1 MLSFKSFFLTFFLSF
16 LLSFSQESRY
26 FVKYDFKNDN
36 VYNLK
41 LKELKDSLNKNLT
54 SKLLREIADLAFYY
68 KDWDTAIGY
77 YEKVV
82 LNSPKGD
89 SYFRLS
95 VAAGRKSLEVSR
107 LYSIS
112 YLSKTRTALL
122 KALELQPNN
131 PLFLR
136 TAIEIFYE
144 IPYFLG
150 GDKEFAK
157 EKAALLYELDPV
169 EGLMAKGYLN
179 EKGEDLV
186 LAKLNYSKA
195 IKLILKEELELI
207 LNRERR
213 DLAYELGR
221 VTADFE
227 INDELGITSLQ
238 FYLKNYNFIDNIA
251 LEWVYFNLAKISFKQ
266 KSIHKSKVYLEK
278 ALEIKPDFK
287 QALLFKKEIK

>member
-16 LLSFSQESRY
+16 LFSFSQESRS
-26 FVKYDFKNDN
+26 FVKYDFKNDK

-41 LKELKDSLNKNLT
+41 LKELKDSLNKNST
-54 SKLLREIADLAFYY
+54 SKLERKIADLAFYY
-68 KDWDTAIGY
+68 KDWDTAIGF
-77 YEKVV
+77 YEKIV
-82 LNSPKGD
+82 LNAPKGD

-112 YLSKTRTALL
+112 YLGKTRSALL

-131 PLFLR
+131 SLFLR

-179 EKGEDLV
+179 EKEEDLV

-195 IKLILKEELELI
+195 IKLILKEELEFV

-251 LEWVYFNLAKISFKQ
+251 LEWVYFNLAKISIKQ
-266 KSIHKSKVYLEK
+266 KAMQKSKIYLEK

-287 QALLFKKEIK
+287 QALLLKKEIK

>member
-16 LLSFSQESRY
+16 LFSFSQESRS
-26 FVKYDFKNDN
+26 FVKYDFKNDK

-41 LKELKDSLNKNLT
+41 LKELKDSLNKNST
-54 SKLLREIADLAFYY
+54 SKLERKIADLAFYY
-68 KDWDTAIGY
+68 KDWDTAIDF

-82 LNSPKGD
+82 LNAPKGD

-107 LYSIS
+107 FYSIS
-112 YLSKTRTALL
+112 YLGKTKSALL
-122 KALELQPNN
+122 KALEFQPNN

-179 EKGEDLV
+179 EKEEDLV

-195 IKLILKEELELI
+195 IKLILKEELEFV

-251 LEWVYFNLAKISFKQ
+251 LEWVYFNLAKISIKQ
-266 KSIHKSKVYLEK
+266 KAMQKSKIYLEK

-287 QALLFKKEIK
+287 QALLLKKEIK

>member
-1 MLSFKSFFLTFFLSF
+1 MLSFKLFFLTFFLSF
-16 LLSFSQESRY
+16 LFSFSQELRS
-26 FVKYDFKNDN
+26 FVKYDFKNDK

-41 LKELKDSLNKNLT
+41 LKELKDSLNKNST
-54 SKLLREIADLAFYY
+54 SKLERKIADLAFYY
-68 KDWDTAIGY
+68 KDWDTAIDF

-82 LNSPKGD
+82 LNAPKGD

-95 VAAGRKSLEVSR
+95 VAAGRKSLEVYR
-107 LYSIS
+107 FYSIS
-112 YLSKTRTALL
+112 YLGKTKSALL
-122 KALELQPNN
+122 KALEFQPNN

-179 EKGEDLV
+179 EKEEDLV
-186 LAKLNYSKA
+186 LAKFNYSKA
-195 IKLILKEELELI
+195 IKLILKEELEFV

-251 LEWVYFNLAKISFKQ
+251 LEWVYFNLAKISIKQ
-266 KSIHKSKVYLEK
+266 KAMQKSKIYLEK

-287 QALLFKKEIK
+287 QALLLKKEIK

>member
-16 LLSFSQESRY
+16 LFSFSQESRS
-26 FVKYDFKNDN
+26 FVKYDFKNDK

-41 LKELKDSLNKNLT
+41 LKELKDSLNKNST
-54 SKLLREIADLAFYY
+54 SKLERKIADLAFYY
-68 KDWDTAIGY
+68 KDWDTAIGF
-77 YEKVV
+77 YEKIV
-82 LNSPKGD
+82 LNVPKGD

-107 LYSIS
+107 LNSIS

-122 KALELQPNN
+122 KGLELQPNN

-157 EKAALLYELDPV
+157 EKAALLYELNPV

-179 EKGEDLV
+179 EKEEDLV

-251 LEWVYFNLAKISFKQ
+251 LEWVYFNLAKISNKQKNKQ
-266 KSIHKSKVYLEK
+266 KSKIYLEK

-287 QALLFKKEIK
+287 QALFLKKEIK

>member
-16 LLSFSQESRY
+16 LFSFSQESRS
-26 FVKYDFKNDN
+26 FVKYDFKNDK

-41 LKELKDSLNKNLT
+41 LKELKDSLNKNST
-54 SKLLREIADLAFYY
+54 SKLERKIADLAFYY
-68 KDWDTAIGY
+68 KDWDTAIGF
-77 YEKVV
+77 YEKIV
-82 LNSPKGD
+82 LNVPKGD

-107 LYSIS
+107 LNSIS

-122 KALELQPNN
+122 KGLELQPNN

-157 EKAALLYELDPV
+157 EKAALLYELDPI

-179 EKGEDLV
+179 EKEEDLV

-251 LEWVYFNLAKISFKQ
+251 LEWVYFNLAKISIKQ
-266 KSIHKSKVYLEK
+266 KAMQKSKIYLEK

-287 QALLFKKEIK
+287 QALFLKKEIK

>member
-1 MLSFKSFFLTFFLSF
+1 MLSFKLFFLTFFLSF
-16 LLSFSQESRY
+16 LFSFSQELRS
-26 FVKYDFKNDN
+26 FVKYDFKNDK

-41 LKELKDSLNKNLT
+41 LKELKDSLNKNST
-54 SKLLREIADLAFYY
+54 SKLERKIADLAFYY
-68 KDWDTAIGY
+68 KDWDTAIDF

-82 LNSPKGD
+82 LNAPKGD

-107 LYSIS
+107 FYSIS
-112 YLSKTRTALL
+112 YLGKTKSALL
-122 KALELQPNN
+122 KALEFQPNN

-179 EKGEDLV
+179 EKEENLV
-186 LAKLNYSKA
+186 LAKFNYSKA
-195 IKLILKEELELI
+195 IKLILKEELEFV

-227 INDELGITSLQ
+227 INNELGITSLQ

-251 LEWVYFNLAKISFKQ
+251 LEWVYFNLAKISIKQ
-266 KSIHKSKVYLEK
+266 KAMQKSKIYLEK

-287 QALLFKKEIK
+287 QALLLKKEIK

>member
-16 LLSFSQESRY
+16 LFSFSQESRS
-26 FVKYDFKNDN
+26 FVKYDFKNDK

-41 LKELKDSLNKNLT
+41 LKELKDSLNKNST
-54 SKLLREIADLAFYY
+54 SKLERKIADLAFYY
-68 KDWDTAIGY
+68 KDWDTAIGF
-77 YEKVV
+77 YEKIV
-82 LNSPKGD
+82 LNVPKGD

-107 LYSIS
+107 LNSIS

-122 KALELQPNN
+122 KGLELQPNN

-157 EKAALLYELDPV
+157 EKAALLYELNPV

-179 EKGEDLV
+179 EKEEDLV

-251 LEWVYFNLAKISFKQ
+251 LEWVYFNLAKISIKQ
-266 KSIHKSKVYLEK
+266 KAMQKSKIYLEK

-287 QALLFKKEIK
+287 QALFLKKEIK

>member
-1 MLSFKSFFLTFFLSF
+1 MLSFKLFFLTFYLSF
-16 LLSFSQESRY
+16 LFSFSQELRS
-26 FVKYDFKNDN
+26 FVKYDFKNDK

-41 LKELKDSLNKNLT
+41 LKELKDSLNKNST
-54 SKLLREIADLAFYY
+54 SKLERKIADLAFYY
-68 KDWDTAIGY
+68 KDWDTAIGF

-82 LNSPKGD
+82 LNAPKGD

-95 VAAGRKSLEVSR
+95 VAAGRKSLEVYR
-107 LYSIS
+107 FYSIS
-112 YLSKTRTALL
+112 YLGKTKSALL
-122 KALELQPNN
+122 KALEFQPNN

-179 EKGEDLV
+179 EKEENLV

-195 IKLILKEELELI
+195 IKLILKEELELV

-227 INDELGITSLQ
+227 INNELGITSLQ

-251 LEWVYFNLAKISFKQ
+251 LEWVYFNLAKISIKQ
-266 KSIHKSKVYLEK
+266 KATQKSKIYLEK

-287 QALLFKKEIK
+287 QALLLKKEIK

>member
-1 MLSFKSFFLTFFLSF
+1 MLSFKLFFLTFFLSF
-16 LLSFSQESRY
+16 LFSFSQELRS
-26 FVKYDFKNDN
+26 FVKYDFKNDK

-41 LKELKDSLNKNLT
+41 LKELKDSLNKNST
-54 SKLLREIADLAFYY
+54 SKLERKIADLAFYY
-68 KDWDTAIGY
+68 KDWDTAIDF

-82 LNSPKGD
+82 LNAPKGD

-107 LYSIS
+107 FYSIS
-112 YLSKTRTALL
+112 YLGKTKSALL
-122 KALELQPNN
+122 KALEFQPNN

-179 EKGEDLV
+179 EKEENLV

-195 IKLILKEELELI
+195 IKLILKEELEFV

-251 LEWVYFNLAKISFKQ
+251 LEWVYFNLAKISIKQ
-266 KSIHKSKVYLEK
+266 KAMQKSKIYLEK

-287 QALLFKKEIK
+287 QALFLKKEIK

>member
-1 MLSFKSFFLTFFLSF
+1 MLSFKLFFLTFFLSF
-16 LLSFSQESRY
+16 LFSFSQELRS
-26 FVKYDFKNDN
+26 FVKYDFKNDK

-41 LKELKDSLNKNLT
+41 LKELKDSLNKNST
-54 SKLLREIADLAFYY
+54 SKLERKIADLAFYY
-68 KDWDTAIGY
+68 KDWDTAIDF

-82 LNSPKGD
+82 LNAPKGD

-107 LYSIS
+107 FYSIS
-112 YLSKTRTALL
+112 YLGKTKSALL
-122 KALELQPNN
+122 KALEFQPNN

-179 EKGEDLV
+179 EKEENLV
-186 LAKLNYSKA
+186 LAKFNYSKA
-195 IKLILKEELELI
+195 IKLILKEELEFV

-251 LEWVYFNLAKISFKQ
+251 LEWVYFNLAKISIKQ
-266 KSIHKSKVYLEK
+266 KAMQKSKIYLEK

-287 QALLFKKEIK
+287 QALLLKKEIK

>member
-1 MLSFKSFFLTFFLSF
+1 MLSFKLFFLTFFLSF
-16 LLSFSQESRY
+16 LFSFSQELRS
-26 FVKYDFKNDN
+26 FVKYDFKNDK

-41 LKELKDSLNKNLT
+41 LKELKDSLNKNST
-54 SKLLREIADLAFYY
+54 SKLERKIADLAFYY
-68 KDWDTAIGY
+68 KDWDTAIDF

-82 LNSPKGD
+82 LNAPKGD

-95 VAAGRKSLEVSR
+95 VAAGRKSLEVYR
-107 LYSIS
+107 FYSIS
-112 YLSKTRTALL
+112 YLGKTKSALL
-122 KALELQPNN
+122 KALEFQPNN

-179 EKGEDLV
+179 EKEEDLV

-195 IKLILKEELELI
+195 IKLILKEELEFV

-227 INDELGITSLQ
+227 IYDELGITSLQ

-251 LEWVYFNLAKISFKQ
+251 LEWVYFNLAKISIKQ
-266 KSIHKSKVYLEK
+266 KATQKSKIYLEK

-287 QALLFKKEIK
+287 QALLLKKEIK

>member
-1 MLSFKSFFLTFFLSF
+1 MLSFKLFFLTFFLSF
-16 LLSFSQESRY
+16 LFSFSQELRS
-26 FVKYDFKNDN
+26 FVKYDFKNDK

-41 LKELKDSLNKNLT
+41 LKELKDSLNKNST
-54 SKLLREIADLAFYY
+54 SKLERKIADLAFYY
-68 KDWDTAIGY
+68 KDWDTAIGF
-77 YEKVV
+77 YEKIV
-82 LNSPKGD
+82 LNAPKGD

-107 LYSIS
+107 LNSIS
-112 YLSKTRTALL
+112 YLGKTRSALL

-179 EKGEDLV
+179 EKEGDLV

-195 IKLILKEELELI
+195 IKLILKEELELV

-227 INDELGITSLQ
+227 INNELGITSLQ

-251 LEWVYFNLAKISFKQ
+251 LEWVYFNLAKISIKQ
-266 KSIHKSKVYLEK
+266 KAMQKSKIYLEK

-287 QALLFKKEIK
+287 QALLLKKEIK

>member
-1 MLSFKSFFLTFFLSF
+1 MLSFKLFFLTFFLSF
-16 LLSFSQESRY
+16 LFSFSQELRS
-26 FVKYDFKNDN
+26 FVKYDFKNDK

-41 LKELKDSLNKNLT
+41 LKGLKDSLNKNST
-54 SKLLREIADLAFYY
+54 SKLERKIADLAFYY
-68 KDWDTAIGY
+68 KDWDTAIDF

-82 LNSPKGD
+82 LNAPKGD
-89 SYFRLS
+89 CYFRLS

-107 LYSIS
+107 FYSIS
-112 YLSKTRTALL
+112 YLGKTKSALL
-122 KALELQPNN
+122 KALEFQPNN

-179 EKGEDLV
+179 EKEEDLV
-186 LAKLNYSKA
+186 LAKFNYSKA
-195 IKLILKEELELI
+195 IKLILKEELEFV

-251 LEWVYFNLAKISFKQ
+251 LEWVYFNLAKISIKQ
-266 KSIHKSKVYLEK
+266 KAMQKSKIYLEK

-287 QALLFKKEIK
+287 QALLLKKEIK

>member
-1 MLSFKSFFLTFFLSF
+1 MLSFKLFFLTFFLSF
-16 LLSFSQESRY
+16 LFSFSQELRS
-26 FVKYDFKNDN
+26 FVKYDFKNDK

-41 LKELKDSLNKNLT
+41 LKELKDSLNKNST
-54 SKLLREIADLAFYY
+54 SKLERKIADLAFYY
-68 KDWDTAIGY
+68 KDWDTAIGF

-82 LNSPKGD
+82 LNAPKGD

-95 VAAGRKSLEVSR
+95 VAAGRKSLEVYR
-107 LYSIS
+107 FYSIS
-112 YLSKTRTALL
+112 YLGKTKSALL
-122 KALELQPNN
+122 KALEFQPNN

-179 EKGEDLV
+179 EKEENLV

-195 IKLILKEELELI
+195 IKLILKEELEFV

-251 LEWVYFNLAKISFKQ
+251 LEWVYFNLAKISIKQ
-266 KSIHKSKVYLEK
+266 KAMQKSKIYLEK

-287 QALLFKKEIK
+287 QALLLKKEIK

>member
-1 MLSFKSFFLTFFLSF
+1 MLSFKLFFLTFFLSF
-16 LLSFSQESRY
+16 LFSFSQELRS
-26 FVKYDFKNDN
+26 FVKYDFKNDK

-41 LKELKDSLNKNLT
+41 LKELKDSLNKNST
-54 SKLLREIADLAFYY
+54 SKLERKIADLAFYY
-68 KDWDTAIGY
+68 KDWDTAIDF

-82 LNSPKGD
+82 LNAPKGD

-107 LYSIS
+107 FYSIS
-112 YLSKTRTALL
+112 YLGKTKSALL
-122 KALELQPNN
+122 KALEFQPNN

-157 EKAALLYELDPV
+157 EKAALLYEVDPV

-179 EKGEDLV
+179 EKEEDLV

-195 IKLILKEELELI
+195 IKLILKEELEFV

-251 LEWVYFNLAKISFKQ
+251 LEWVYFNLAKISIKQ
-266 KSIHKSKVYLEK
+266 KAMQKSKIYLEK

-287 QALLFKKEIK
+287 QALLLKKEIK

>member
-1 MLSFKSFFLTFFLSF
+1 MLSFKLFFLTFFLSF
-16 LLSFSQESRY
+16 LFSFSQELRS
-26 FVKYDFKNDN
+26 FVKYDFKNDK

-41 LKELKDSLNKNLT
+41 LKELKDSLNKNST
-54 SKLLREIADLAFYY
+54 SKLERKIADLAFYY
-68 KDWDTAIGY
+68 KDWDTAIDF

-82 LNSPKGD
+82 LNAPKGD

-95 VAAGRKSLEVSR
+95 VAAGRKSLEVYR
-107 LYSIS
+107 FYSIS
-112 YLSKTRTALL
+112 YLGKTKSALL
-122 KALELQPNN
+122 KALEFQPNN

-179 EKGEDLV
+179 EKEENLV
-186 LAKLNYSKA
+186 LAKFNYSKA
-195 IKLILKEELELI
+195 IKLILKEELEFV

-251 LEWVYFNLAKISFKQ
+251 LEWVYFNLAKISIKQ
-266 KSIHKSKVYLEK
+266 KATQKSKIYLEK

-287 QALLFKKEIK
+287 QALLLKKEIK

>member
-1 MLSFKSFFLTFFLSF
+1 MLSFKLFFLTFFLSF
-16 LLSFSQESRY
+16 LFSFSQELRS
-26 FVKYDFKNDN
+26 FVKYDFKNDK

-41 LKELKDSLNKNLT
+41 LKELKDSLNKNST
-54 SKLLREIADLAFYY
+54 SKLERKIADLAFYY
-68 KDWDTAIGY
+68 KDWDTAIGF

-82 LNSPKGD
+82 LNAPKGD

-95 VAAGRKSLEVSR
+95 VAAGRKSLEVYR
-107 LYSIS
+107 FYSIS
-112 YLSKTRTALL
+112 YLGKTKSALL
-122 KALELQPNN
+122 KALEFQPNN

-179 EKGEDLV
+179 EKEEDLV

-195 IKLILKEELELI
+195 IKLILKEELEFV

-251 LEWVYFNLAKISFKQ
+251 LEWVYFNLAKISIKQ
-266 KSIHKSKVYLEK
+266 KAMQKSKIYLEK

-287 QALLFKKEIK
+287 QALLLKKEIK

>member
-16 LLSFSQESRY
+16 LFSFSQESRS
-26 FVKYDFKNDN
+26 FVKYDFKNDK

-41 LKELKDSLNKNLT
+41 LKELKDSLNKNST
-54 SKLLREIADLAFYY
+54 SKLERKTADLAFYY
-68 KDWDTAIGY
+68 KDWDTAIGF
-77 YEKVV
+77 YEKIV
-82 LNSPKGD
+82 LNAPKGD

-112 YLSKTRTALL
+112 YLGKTISALL

-179 EKGEDLV
+179 EKEEDLV

-195 IKLILKEELELI
+195 IKLILKEELELV

-251 LEWVYFNLAKISFKQ
+251 LEWVYFNLAKISIKQ
-266 KSIHKSKVYLEK
+266 KAMQKSKIYLEK
-278 ALEIKPDFK
+278 ALEIKPEFK
-287 QALLFKKEIK
+287 QALLLKKEIK

>member
-1 MLSFKSFFLTFFLSF
+1 MLSFKLFFPTFFLSF
-16 LLSFSQESRY
+16 LFSFSQELRS
-26 FVKYDFKNDN
+26 FVKYDFKNDK

-41 LKELKDSLNKNLT
+41 LKELKDSLNKNST
-54 SKLLREIADLAFYY
+54 SKLERKIADLAFYY
-68 KDWDTAIGY
+68 KDWDTAIGF

-82 LNSPKGD
+82 LNAPKGD

-112 YLSKTRTALL
+112 YLGKTKSALL
-122 KALELQPNN
+122 KALEFQPNN

-179 EKGEDLV
+179 EKEENLV

-195 IKLILKEELELI
+195 IKLILKEELEFV

-251 LEWVYFNLAKISFKQ
+251 LEWVYFNLAKISIKQ
-266 KSIHKSKVYLEK
+266 KAMQKSKIYLEK

-287 QALLFKKEIK
+287 QALLLKKGIK

>member
-1 MLSFKSFFLTFFLSF
+1 MLSFKLFFLTFFLSF
-16 LLSFSQESRY
+16 LFSFSQELRS
-26 FVKYDFKNDN
+26 FVKYDFKNDK

-41 LKELKDSLNKNLT
+41 LKELKDSLNKNST
-54 SKLLREIADLAFYY
+54 SKLERKIADLAFYY
-68 KDWDTAIGY
+68 KDWDTAIDF

-82 LNSPKGD
+82 LNAPKGD

-107 LYSIS
+107 FYSIS
-112 YLSKTRTALL
+112 YLGKTKSALL
-122 KALELQPNN
+122 KALEFQPNN

-136 TAIEIFYE
+136 TAIEVFYE

-179 EKGEDLV
+179 EKEENLV
-186 LAKLNYSKA
+186 LAKFNYSKA
-195 IKLILKEELELI
+195 IKLILKEELEFV

-251 LEWVYFNLAKISFKQ
+251 LEWVYFNLAKISIKQ
-266 KSIHKSKVYLEK
+266 KAMQKSKIYLEK

-287 QALLFKKEIK
+287 QALLLKKEIK

>member
-16 LLSFSQESRY
+16 LFSFSQESRS
-26 FVKYDFKNDN
+26 FVKYDFKNDK

-41 LKELKDSLNKNLT
+41 LKELKDSLNKNST
-54 SKLLREIADLAFYY
+54 SKLERKIADLAFYY
-68 KDWDTAIGY
+68 KDWDTAIDF

-82 LNSPKGD
+82 LNAPKGD

-95 VAAGRKSLEVSR
+95 VAAGRKSLEVYR
-107 LYSIS
+107 FYSIS
-112 YLSKTRTALL
+112 YLGKTKSALL
-122 KALELQPNN
+122 KALEFQPNN

-179 EKGEDLV
+179 EKEENLV

-195 IKLILKEELELI
+195 IKLILKEELEFV

-251 LEWVYFNLAKISFKQ
+251 LEWVYFNLAKISIKQ
-266 KSIHKSKVYLEK
+266 KAMRKSKIYLEK

-287 QALLFKKEIK
+287 QALLLKKEIK

>member
-1 MLSFKSFFLTFFLSF
+1 MLSFKLFFLTFFLSF
-16 LLSFSQESRY
+16 LFSFSQELRS
-26 FVKYDFKNDN
+26 FVKYDFKNDK

-41 LKELKDSLNKNLT
+41 LKGLKDSLNKNST
-54 SKLLREIADLAFYY
+54 SKLERKIADLAFYY
-68 KDWDTAIGY
+68 KDWDTAIDF

-82 LNSPKGD
+82 LNAPKGD

-107 LYSIS
+107 FYSIS
-112 YLSKTRTALL
+112 YLGKTKSALL
-122 KALELQPNN
+122 KALEFQPKN

-179 EKGEDLV
+179 EKEENLV
-186 LAKLNYSKA
+186 LAKFNYSKA
-195 IKLILKEELELI
+195 IKLILKEELEFV

-251 LEWVYFNLAKISFKQ
+251 LEWVYFNLAKISIKQ
-266 KSIHKSKVYLEK
+266 KAMQKSKIYLEK

-287 QALLFKKEIK
+287 QALLLKKEIK

>member
-1 MLSFKSFFLTFFLSF
+1 MLSFKLFFPTFFLSF
-16 LLSFSQESRY
+16 LFSFSQELRS
-26 FVKYDFKNDN
+26 FVKYDFKNDK

-41 LKELKDSLNKNLT
+41 LKELKDSLNKNST
-54 SKLLREIADLAFYY
+54 SKLERKIADLAFYY
-68 KDWDTAIGY
+68 KDWDTAIGF
-77 YEKVV
+77 YEKIV
-82 LNSPKGD
+82 LNAPKGD

-107 LYSIS
+107 LNSIS

-122 KALELQPNN
+122 KGLELQPNN

-169 EGLMAKGYLN
+169 EGLMARGYLN
-179 EKGEDLV
+179 EKEEDLV

-251 LEWVYFNLAKISFKQ
+251 LEWVYFNLAKISIKQ
-266 KSIHKSKVYLEK
+266 KAMQKSKIYLGK

-287 QALLFKKEIK
+287 QALFLKKEIK

>member
-1 MLSFKSFFLTFFLSF
+1 MLSFKLFFLTFFLSF
-16 LLSFSQESRY
+16 LFSFSQELRS
-26 FVKYDFKNDN
+26 FVKYDFKNDK

-41 LKELKDSLNKNLT
+41 LKELKDSLNKNST
-54 SKLLREIADLAFYY
+54 SKLERKIADLAFYY
-68 KDWDTAIGY
+68 KDWDTAIGF

-82 LNSPKGD
+82 LNAPKGD

-95 VAAGRKSLEVSR
+95 VAAGRKSLEVYR
-107 LYSIS
+107 FYSIS
-112 YLSKTRTALL
+112 YLGKTKSALL
-122 KALELQPNN
+122 KALEFQPNN

-179 EKGEDLV
+179 EKEENLV

-195 IKLILKEELELI
+195 IKLILKEELEFV

-251 LEWVYFNLAKISFKQ
+251 LEWVYFNLAKISIKQ
-266 KSIHKSKVYLEK
+266 KATQKSKIYLEK

-287 QALLFKKEIK
+287 QALLLKKEIK

>member
-1 MLSFKSFFLTFFLSF
+1 MLSFKLFFLTFFLSF
-16 LLSFSQESRY
+16 LFSFSQELRS
-26 FVKYDFKNDN
+26 FVKYDFKNDK

-41 LKELKDSLNKNLT
+41 LKELKDSLNKNST
-54 SKLLREIADLAFYY
+54 SKLERKIADLAFYY
-68 KDWDTAIGY
+68 KDWDTAIDF

-82 LNSPKGD
+82 LNAPKGD

-107 LYSIS
+107 FYSIS
-112 YLSKTRTALL
+112 YLGKTKSALL
-122 KALELQPNN
+122 KALEFQPNN

-179 EKGEDLV
+179 EKEENLL
-186 LAKLNYSKA
+186 LAKFNYSKA
-195 IKLILKEELELI
+195 IKLILKEELEFV

-251 LEWVYFNLAKISFKQ
+251 LEWVYFNLAKISIKQ
-266 KSIHKSKVYLEK
+266 KAMQKSKIYLEK

-287 QALLFKKEIK
+287 QALLLKKEIK

>member
-1 MLSFKSFFLTFFLSF
+1 MLSFKLFFLTFFLSF
-16 LLSFSQESRY
+16 LFSFSQELRS
-26 FVKYDFKNDN
+26 FVKYDFKNDK

-41 LKELKDSLNKNLT
+41 LKGLKDSLNKNST
-54 SKLLREIADLAFYY
+54 SKLERKIADLAFYY
-68 KDWDTAIGY
+68 KDWDTAIDF

-82 LNSPKGD
+82 LNAPKGD

-107 LYSIS
+107 FYSIS
-112 YLSKTRTALL
+112 YLGKTKSALL
-122 KALELQPNN
+122 KALEFQPNN

-179 EKGEDLV
+179 EKEENLV
-186 LAKLNYSKA
+186 LAKFNYSKA
-195 IKLILKEELELI
+195 IKLILKEELELV

-227 INDELGITSLQ
+227 INNELGITSLQ

-251 LEWVYFNLAKISFKQ
+251 LEWVYFNLAKISIKQ
-266 KSIHKSKVYLEK
+266 KAMQKSKIYLEK

-287 QALLFKKEIK
+287 QALLLKKEIK

>member
-16 LLSFSQESRY
+16 LFSFSQESRS
-26 FVKYDFKNDN
+26 FVKYDFKNDK

-41 LKELKDSLNKNLT
+41 LKELKDSLNKNST
-54 SKLLREIADLAFYY
+54 SKLERKIADLAFYY
-68 KDWDTAIGY
+68 KDWDTAIGF
-77 YEKVV
+77 YEKIV
-82 LNSPKGD
+82 LNAPKGD

-112 YLSKTRTALL
+112 YLGKTRSALL

-179 EKGEDLV
+179 EKEEDLV

-195 IKLILKEELELI
+195 IKLILKEELELV

-221 VTADFE
+221 
-227 INDELGITSLQ
+227 ITSLQ

-251 LEWVYFNLAKISFKQ
+251 LEWVYFNLAKISIKQ
-266 KSIHKSKVYLEK
+266 KAMQKSKIYLEK
-278 ALEIKPDFK
+278 ALEIKPEFK
-287 QALLFKKEIK
+287 QALLLKKEIK

>member
-1 MLSFKSFFLTFFLSF
+1 MLSFKLFFPTFFLSF
-16 LLSFSQESRY
+16 LFSFSQELRS
-26 FVKYDFKNDN
+26 FVKYDFKNDK

-41 LKELKDSLNKNLT
+41 LKELKDSLNKNST
-54 SKLLREIADLAFYY
+54 SKLERKIADLAFYY
-68 KDWDTAIGY
+68 KDWDTAIDF

-82 LNSPKGD
+82 LNAPKGD

-95 VAAGRKSLEVSR
+95 VAAGRKSLEVYR
-107 LYSIS
+107 FYSIS
-112 YLSKTRTALL
+112 YLGKTKSALL
-122 KALELQPNN
+122 KALEFQPNN

-179 EKGEDLV
+179 EKEENLV

-195 IKLILKEELELI
+195 IKLILKEELEFV

-251 LEWVYFNLAKISFKQ
+251 LEWVYFNLAKISIKQ
-266 KSIHKSKVYLEK
+266 KATQKSKIYLEK

-287 QALLFKKEIK
+287 QALLLKKEIK

>member
-1 MLSFKSFFLTFFLSF
+1 MLSFKLFFLTFFLSF
-16 LLSFSQESRY
+16 LFSFSQELRS
-26 FVKYDFKNDN
+26 FVKYDFKNDK

-41 LKELKDSLNKNLT
+41 LKGLKDSLNKNST
-54 SKLLREIADLAFYY
+54 SKLERKIADLAFYY
-68 KDWDTAIGY
+68 KDWDTAIDF

-82 LNSPKGD
+82 LNAPKGD

-107 LYSIS
+107 FYSIS
-112 YLSKTRTALL
+112 YLGKTKSALL
-122 KALELQPNN
+122 KALEFQPNN

-179 EKGEDLV
+179 EKEENLV
-186 LAKLNYSKA
+186 LAKFNYSKA
-195 IKLILKEELELI
+195 IKLILKEELEFV

-251 LEWVYFNLAKISFKQ
+251 LEWVYFNLAKISIKQ
-266 KSIHKSKVYLEK
+266 KAMQKSKIYLEK

-287 QALLFKKEIK
+287 QALLLKKEIK

>member
-1 MLSFKSFFLTFFLSF
+1 MLSFKLFFLTFFLSF
-16 LLSFSQESRY
+16 LFSFSQELRS
-26 FVKYDFKNDN
+26 FVKYDFKNDK

-41 LKELKDSLNKNLT
+41 LKELKDSLNKNST
-54 SKLLREIADLAFYY
+54 SKLERKIADLAFYY
-68 KDWDTAIGY
+68 KDWDTAIDF

-82 LNSPKGD
+82 LNAPKGD

-107 LYSIS
+107 FYSIS
-112 YLSKTRTALL
+112 YLGKTKSALL
-122 KALELQPNN
+122 KALEFQPNN

-179 EKGEDLV
+179 EKEEDLV

-195 IKLILKEELELI
+195 IKLILKEELEFV

-251 LEWVYFNLAKISFKQ
+251 LEWVYFNLAKISIKQ
-266 KSIHKSKVYLEK
+266 KAMQKSKIYLEK

-287 QALLFKKEIK
+287 QALLLKKEIK

>member
-16 LLSFSQESRY
+16 LFSFSQESRS
-26 FVKYDFKNDN
+26 FVKYDFKNDK

-41 LKELKDSLNKNLT
+41 LKELKDSLNKNST
-54 SKLLREIADLAFYY
+54 SKLERKIADLAFYY
-68 KDWDTAIGY
+68 KDWDTAIGF
-77 YEKVV
+77 YEKIV
-82 LNSPKGD
+82 LNVPKGD

-107 LYSIS
+107 LNSIS

-122 KALELQPNN
+122 KGLELQPNN

-179 EKGEDLV
+179 EKEEDLV

-251 LEWVYFNLAKISFKQ
+251 LEWVYFNLAKISIKQ
-266 KSIHKSKVYLEK
+266 KAMQKSKIYLEK

-287 QALLFKKEIK
+287 QALFLKKEIK

>member
-1 MLSFKSFFLTFFLSF
+1 MLSFKLFFLTFFLSF
-16 LLSFSQESRY
+16 LFSFSQELRS
-26 FVKYDFKNDN
+26 FVKYDFKNDK

-41 LKELKDSLNKNLT
+41 LKELKDSLNKNST
-54 SKLLREIADLAFYY
+54 SKLERKIADLAFYY
-68 KDWDTAIGY
+68 KDWDTAIDF

-82 LNSPKGD
+82 LNAPKGD

-95 VAAGRKSLEVSR
+95 VAAGRKSLEVYR
-107 LYSIS
+107 FYSIS
-112 YLSKTRTALL
+112 YLGKTKSALL
-122 KALELQPNN
+122 KALEFQPNN

-179 EKGEDLV
+179 EKEEDLV

-195 IKLILKEELELI
+195 IKLILKEELEFV

-251 LEWVYFNLAKISFKQ
+251 LEWVYFNLAKISIKQ
-266 KSIHKSKVYLEK
+266 KATQKSKIYLEK

-287 QALLFKKEIK
+287 QALLLKKEIK

>member
-1 MLSFKSFFLTFFLSF
+1 MLSFKLFFLTFFLSF
-16 LLSFSQESRY
+16 LFSFSQELRS
-26 FVKYDFKNDN
+26 FVKYDFKNDK

-41 LKELKDSLNKNLT
+41 LKELKDSLNKNST
-54 SKLLREIADLAFYY
+54 SKLERKIADLAFYY
-68 KDWDTAIGY
+68 KDWDTAIDF

-82 LNSPKGD
+82 LNAPKGD

-107 LYSIS
+107 FYSIS
-112 YLSKTRTALL
+112 YLGKTKSALL
-122 KALELQPNN
+122 KALEFQPNN

-157 EKAALLYELDPV
+157 EKAALLYELDPI

-179 EKGEDLV
+179 EKEENLV
-186 LAKLNYSKA
+186 LAKFNYSKA
-195 IKLILKEELELI
+195 IKLILKEELEFV

-251 LEWVYFNLAKISFKQ
+251 LEWVYFNLAKISIKQ
-266 KSIHKSKVYLEK
+266 KAMQKSKIYLEK

-287 QALLFKKEIK
+287 QALLLKKEIK

>member
-16 LLSFSQESRY
+16 LFSFSQESRS
-26 FVKYDFKNDN
+26 FVKYDFKNDK

-41 LKELKDSLNKNLT
+41 LNELKDSLNKNST
-54 SKLLREIADLAFYY
+54 SKLERKIADLAFYY
-68 KDWDTAIGY
+68 KDWDTAIGF
-77 YEKVV
+77 YEKIV
-82 LNSPKGD
+82 LNAPKGD

-107 LYSIS
+107 FYSIS
-112 YLSKTRTALL
+112 YLSKTKSALL
-122 KALELQPNN
+122 KALEFQPNN

-157 EKAALLYELDPV
+157 EKAALLYELDPI

-179 EKGEDLV
+179 EKEEDLV
-186 LAKLNYSKA
+186 LAKLNYFKA
-195 IKLILKEELELI
+195 IKLILKEELEFV

-251 LEWVYFNLAKISFKQ
+251 LEWVYFNLAKISIKQ
-266 KSIHKSKVYLEK
+266 KAMQKSKIYLEK

-287 QALLFKKEIK
+287 QALLLKKEIK

>member
-1 MLSFKSFFLTFFLSF
+1 MLSFKLFFLTFFLSF
-16 LLSFSQESRY
+16 LFSFSQELRS
-26 FVKYDFKNDN
+26 FVKYDFKNDK

-41 LKELKDSLNKNLT
+41 LKELKDSLNKNSS
-54 SKLLREIADLAFYY
+54 SKLERKIADLAFYY
-68 KDWDTAIGY
+68 KDWDTAIDF

-82 LNSPKGD
+82 LNAPKGD

-107 LYSIS
+107 FYSIS
-112 YLSKTRTALL
+112 YLSKTKSALL
-122 KALELQPNN
+122 KALEFQPNN

-157 EKAALLYELDPV
+157 EKAALLYELDPI

-179 EKGEDLV
+179 EKEEDLV
-186 LAKLNYSKA
+186 LAKLNYFKA
-195 IKLILKEELELI
+195 IKLILKEELEFV

-251 LEWVYFNLAKISFKQ
+251 LEWVYFNLAKISIKQ
-266 KSIHKSKVYLEK
+266 KAMQKSKIYLEK

-287 QALLFKKEIK
+287 QALLLKKEIK

>member
-16 LLSFSQESRY
+16 LFSFSQESRS
-26 FVKYDFKNDN
+26 FVKYDFKNDK

-41 LKELKDSLNKNLT
+41 LKELKDSLNKNST
-54 SKLLREIADLAFYY
+54 SKLERKIADLAFYY
-68 KDWDTAIGY
+68 KDWDTAIGF

-82 LNSPKGD
+82 LNAPKGD

-112 YLSKTRTALL
+112 YLGKTKSALL
-122 KALELQPNN
+122 KALEFQPNN

-179 EKGEDLV
+179 EKEEDLV

-195 IKLILKEELELI
+195 IKLILKEELEFV

-251 LEWVYFNLAKISFKQ
+251 LEWVYFNLAKISIKQ
-266 KSIHKSKVYLEK
+266 KAMQKSKIYLEK
-278 ALEIKPDFK
+278 ALEIKPEFK
-287 QALLFKKEIK
+287 QALLLKKEIK

>member
-16 LLSFSQESRY
+16 LFSFSQESRS
-26 FVKYDFKNDN
+26 FVKYDFKNDR

-41 LKELKDSLNKNLT
+41 LKELKDSLNKNST
-54 SKLLREIADLAFYY
+54 SKLERKIADLAFYY
-68 KDWDTAIGY
+68 KDWDTAIGF
-77 YEKVV
+77 YEKIV
-82 LNSPKGD
+82 LNAPKGD

-107 LYSIS
+107 LNSIS
-112 YLSKTRTALL
+112 YLGKTRSALL

-131 PLFLR
+131 SLFLR

-144 IPYFLG
+144 IPYFFG

-179 EKGEDLV
+179 EKEGDLV

-195 IKLILKEELELI
+195 IKLILKEELELV

-227 INDELGITSLQ
+227 INNELGITSLQ

-251 LEWVYFNLAKISFKQ
+251 LEWVYFNLAKISIKQ
-266 KSIHKSKVYLEK
+266 KAMQKSKIYLEK

-287 QALLFKKEIK
+287 QALLLKKEIK

>member
-16 LLSFSQESRY
+16 LFSFSQESRS
-26 FVKYDFKNDN
+26 FVKYDFKNDK

-41 LKELKDSLNKNLT
+41 LKELKDSLNKNST
-54 SKLLREIADLAFYY
+54 SKLERKIADLAFYY
-68 KDWDTAIGY
+68 KDWDTAIGF

-82 LNSPKGD
+82 LNVPKGD

-107 LYSIS
+107 LNSIS

-122 KALELQPNN
+122 KGLELQPNN

-179 EKGEDLV
+179 EKEEDLV

-251 LEWVYFNLAKISFKQ
+251 LEWVYFNLAKISIKQ
-266 KSIHKSKVYLEK
+266 KAMQKSKIYLEK

-287 QALLFKKEIK
+287 QALFLKKEIK